1 MGYILPIPHYQ
12 YSDYRERVER
22 TKRDPFPI
30 ERPFKL
36 DLEQQLDNPEPRD
49 EDRKDYQYYS
59 EQVKEQ
65 QKTDLYA
72 PQSVHAGRAQ
82 HKIYSEVTGIGRHFN
97 ESI

>member
-30 ERPFKL
+30 EPVFKL
-36 DLEQQLDNPEPRD
+36 DLEQQLDNPEPRE
-49 EDRKDYQYYS
+49 EDRKDYQFYN
-59 EQVKEQ
+59 EQITKQ
-65 QKTDLYA
+65 HKPDLYA
-72 PQSVHAGRAQ
+72 PGSVHLGKT
-82 HKIYSEVTGIGRHFN
+82 HKVYSDLTGIGRHFN